1 MAKDIKEIKS
11 IIIDTNVLF
20 SSLIKEEGY
29 TQAILS
35 ILLSQ
40 KDIKILVP
48 NSIKEEIS
56 LHIHE
61 ISRKSGL
68 PVKVIGELIGKFFK
82 YVDAVSEEYFSE
94 EIKDAIELVS
104 DEYDAPFAGL
114 ALKNSPSIIL
124 TYNKKHFRAEKLNKR
139 GVKVL
144 TPSEFVNYL
153 NMELKTNKR
162 VKRKRGILKL
172 MSGLLLMKK
181 ASRI

>member
-1 MAKDIKEIKS
+1 MAKNLKEIKS

-20 SSLIKEEGY
+20 SSLVKEEGY

-48 NSIKEEIS
+48 NSIKDEIA

-68 PVKVIGELIGKFFK
+68 PVKVVGELVGKFFK
-82 YVDAVSEEYFSE
+82 YADVVREEYFSE
-94 EIKDAIELVS
+94 EIIDALELVS
-104 DEYDAPFAGL
+104 DKYDAPFAGL

-124 TYNKKHFRAEKLNKR
+124 TYNKRHFREEKLNERK
-139 GVKVL
+139 VKTL
-144 TPSEFVNYL
+144 TPSEFVDYL
-153 NMELKTNKR
+153 NMELKTNKK
-162 VKRKRGILKL
+162 VKRKQGILNL

-181 ASRI
+181 AGRI